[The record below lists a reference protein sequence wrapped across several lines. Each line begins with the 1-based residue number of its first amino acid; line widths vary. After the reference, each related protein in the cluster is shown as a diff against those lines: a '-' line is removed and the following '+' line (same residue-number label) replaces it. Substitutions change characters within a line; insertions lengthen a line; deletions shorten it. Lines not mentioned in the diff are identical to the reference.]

1 MVSGQADWLGPIV
14 ATIVSVLSWSLNGSE
29 CSGGE
34 PLLTLPLIIVI
45 AYRISQDLFAK
56 NKQVV
61 PGEVMDGGST

>member
-1 MVSGQADWLGPIV
+1 MIV
-14 ATIVSVLSWSLNGSE
+14 LVLSWLLNGSE

-34 PLLTLPLIIVI
+34 PLLTLPLILVI
-45 AYRISQDLFAK
+45 AYCISQDLFAN